1 MQIFIGPQHNYLSS
15 IFNIIV
21 YLKEKNLRERER
33 GDGEG
38 VREGE
43 GERD

>member
-33 GDGEG
+33 ME
-38 VREGE
+38 RECERERE